1 MPGAKPLAYPS
12 DLCFAYDGSLAGF
25 YCCVHE
31 CVYVKQ
37 LPIDIC
43 ADGDE
48 QPSLLQQKRIETD
61 AEKAY
66 TVRKA
71 VSRKIS
77 MRALELIETVF
88 LTHLPQKELHMLRF
102 LLRGFR
108 EGSLITEMLTDPDV
122 AVLLAAERHLGGERH
137 LLLGF
142 IRFSDFNGKLVATI
156 KPKNFILPTIR
167 DHFISRFANEDFLIY
182 DRTHKA
188 ALLYENKQSR
198 ILFIEELPAF
208 EASPEEEQFRA
219 LWKQFY
225 NTLAIKER
233 YNPICRRTHMPK
245 RYWSEMTEMKEL
257 L

>member
-1 MPGAKPLAYPS
+1 MPGAKPLAYPCE
-12 DLCFAYDGSLAGF
+12 LCFTYDGSLAGF

-31 CVYVKQ
+31 SVYEKQ
-37 LPIDIC
+37 LPLAIC

-48 QPSLLQQKRIETD
+48 APMLLQKRVPTD
-61 AEKAY
+61 AEKA
-66 TVRKA
+66 VRVRNA
-71 VSRKIS
+71 VATKIGA
-77 MRALELIETVF
+77 RTLELVESVY
-88 LTHLPQKELHMLRF
+88 LTHLQNKELHMLRF

-108 EGSLITEMLTDPDV
+108 EGGQITQMLSDPDI
-122 AVLLAAERHLGGERH
+122 AALLAAEKHLGRERH

-142 IRFSDFNGKLVATI
+142 IRFSDYDGKLVATI
-156 KPKNFILPTIR
+156 KPKNFVLPAIR
-167 DHFISRFANEDFLIY
+167 GHFVGRFPNEDFLIY

-188 ALLYENKQSR
+188 ALLYENKKSR

-208 EASPEEEQFRA
+208 EVSPEEERYRA

-225 NTLAIKER
+225 HTLAIEER

-245 RYWSEMTEMKEL
+245 RYWSEMTEMREL